1 MQDGD
6 GVREHHRPI
15 VARSGARRNA
25 LCGDGAGA
33 SLAAVRVLVV
43 ASPLTGHVLPLVPL
57 ALALR
62 DAGAEVVVATA
73 GDGVAVCPPQLSP
86 TDVAP
91 GLRLGPL
98 FGRIML
104 RHPLLARRE
113 LAGRGGTTAV
123 GLLFGALGARTA
135 AGTVALADRWRPD
148 LVVHEPLAPAGVEAA
163 ARLDVPAVLVEG
175 NLFDA
180 GRLRDAALAVYAPA
194 RGLTAPPPPVET
206 VTTAPPS
213 LVGPR
218 EGRPVRFLPWAPD
231 RPFDERYARPGTR
244 PRVLVSRSTVSSPGR
259 DRLMADVAAA
269 AAGTGLDVV
278 LVRPERWVTRRR
290 LPPQVTTADWL
301 PFPRVLPAAAGVVH
315 HGGAGTLLTALAAG
329 TPQLVVRGAGD
340 RRTNADLVAARGA
353 GIAVDPGGVTAAVL
367 ERLVGDPGLA
377 GAAREVAAEMA
388 AMPAPAEVVPRLLDL
403 AGAGR

>member
-1 MQDGD
+1 MG
-6 GVREHHRPI
+6 
-15 VARSGARRNA
+15 NA
-25 LCGDGAGA
+25 WWGTPCAAAPAGS
-33 SLAAVRVLVV
+33 SLATVRVLVV
-43 ASPLTGHVLPLVPL
+43 ASPLIGHVLPLVPL

-62 DAGAEVVVATA
+62 EAGADVAVATA
-73 GDGVAVCPPQLSP
+73 GDGVAVCPPELSP

-98 FGRIML
+98 FGRIVL
-104 RHPLLARRE
+104 RHPRLARRE
-113 LAGRGGTTAV
+113 LAGRGGTAAV
-123 GLLFGALGARTA
+123 GLLFGTLGARTA
-135 AGTVALADRWRPD
+135 DGVLALADRWRPD

-163 ARLDVPAVLVEG
+163 ARLRA
-175 NLFDA
+175 
-180 GRLRDAALAVYAPA
+180 AALAVHAPA
-194 RGLTAPPPPVET
+194 RGLRGLPAPAET

-213 LVGPR
+213 LVGAR
-218 EGRPVRFLPWAPD
+218 EGRPMRFVPWAPE
-231 RPFDERYARPGTR
+231 RPFDEGYASPGPR

-269 AAGTGLDVV
+269 AAGTDLDVV

-290 LPPQVTTADWL
+290 LPPQVTTTDWL

-329 TPQLVVRGAGD
+329 VPQLVVRGAGD

-353 GIAVDPGGVTAAVL
+353 GIAVDAGGVTAADL
-367 ERLVGDPGLA
+367 RRLTGDPALA
-377 GAAREVAAEMA
+377 AAAREVAAEIA
-388 AMPAPAEVVPRLLDL
+388 VMPAPADLVPRLLDL

>member
-1 MQDGD
+1 MG
-6 GVREHHRPI
+6 
-15 VARSGARRNA
+15 NA
-25 LCGDGAGA
+25 WWGTPCAAAPAGS
-33 SLAAVRVLVV
+33 SLATVRVLVV
-43 ASPLTGHVLPLVPL
+43 ASPLIGHVLPLVPL

-62 DAGAEVVVATA
+62 EAGADVAVATA
-73 GDGVAVCPPQLSP
+73 GDGVAVCSPELSP

-98 FGRIML
+98 FGRLML
-104 RHPLLARRE
+104 RHPRLARRE
-113 LAGRGGTTAV
+113 LAGRGGTAAV
-123 GLLFGALGARTA
+123 GLLFGTLGARTA
-135 AGTVALADRWRPD
+135 DGVLALADRWRPD

-163 ARLDVPAVLVEG
+163 ARLGILAVLLEG

-180 GRLRDAALAVYAPA
+180 ARLRAAALAVHAPA
-194 RGLTAPPPPVET
+194 RGLRGLPAPAET

-213 LVGPR
+213 LVGAR
-218 EGRPVRFLPWAPD
+218 EGRPMRFVPWAPA
-231 RPFDERYARPGTR
+231 RPFDERYARPGPR

-269 AAGTGLDVV
+269 AAGTDLDVV

-290 LPPQVTTADWL
+290 LPPQVTTTDWL
-301 PFPRVLPAAAGVVH
+301 PFPRVLPAAAAVVH

-329 TPQLVVRGAGD
+329 VPQLVVRGAGD

-353 GIAVDPGGVTAAVL
+353 GIAVDAGGVTAADL
-367 ERLVGDPGLA
+367 RRLTGDPALA
-377 GAAREVAAEMA
+377 AAAREVAAEIA
-388 AMPAPAEVVPRLLDL
+388 VMPAPADLVPRLLDL

>member
-1 MQDGD
+1 M
-6 GVREHHRPI
+6 
-15 VARSGARRNA
+15 
-25 LCGDGAGA
+25 
-33 SLAAVRVLVV
+33 RVLVV
-43 ASPLTGHVLPLVPL
+43 ASPLTGHVLPMVPL

-73 GDGVAVCPPQLSP
+73 GDGVAVCPPKLSP

-104 RHPLLARRE
+104 RHPRLARRE

-123 GLLFGALGARTA
+123 GLLFGTLGARTA
-135 AGTVALADRWRPD
+135 DGTVALAERWRPD

-163 ARLDVPAVLVEG
+163 ARLGVPAVLVEG

-194 RGLTAPPPPVET
+194 RGLTAPPAPVET

-218 EGRPVRFLPWAPD
+218 EGRPVRFVPWAPD

-290 LPPQVTTADWL
+290 LPPQVTTAGWL
-301 PFPRVLPAAAGVVH
+301 PFPRVLPAAAAVVH

-340 RRTNADLVAARGA
+340 RRTNADLVAERGA
-353 GIAVDPGGVTAAVL
+353 GVAIDPGGVTREVL
-367 ERLVGDPGLA
+367 ERLVGDPGPA
-377 GAAREVAAEMA
+377 AAAREVAAEMA
-388 AMPAPAEVVPRLLDL
+388 AMPTPAEVVPRLLDL